1 MQLGLTLINVP
12 ILQTHQLKTL
22 KQINVKSGKT
32 SNYKANKAKKKY
44 YSNIFQYK
52 I

>member
-12 ILQTHQLKTL
+12 ILQTHQIKTL
-22 KQINVKSGKT
+22 KQINVKSGKN
-32 SNYKANKAKKKY
+32 SNYKTSKTKKKY
-44 YSNIFQYK
+44 YSSIFQHK

>member
-12 ILQTHQLKTL
+12 ILHTHQIKTL

>member
-12 ILQTHQLKTL
+12 SLQTHQIKTL

-44 YSNIFQYK
+44 YSNIFQNK